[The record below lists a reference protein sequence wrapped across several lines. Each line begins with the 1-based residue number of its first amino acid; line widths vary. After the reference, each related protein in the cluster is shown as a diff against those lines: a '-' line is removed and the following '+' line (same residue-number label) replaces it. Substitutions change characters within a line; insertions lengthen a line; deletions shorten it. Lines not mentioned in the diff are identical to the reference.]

1 MKPINTT
8 RILHNVTLNEE
19 ADLDEERH
27 GNDGKDDENTD
38 DADVGQDGHDT
49 QASEHMFLT
58 HQHNQRP
65 HLPVVKSDYLYPMSS
80 TKMVKRALVEV
91 NNGSAAV
98 PISNANVAPAVIV
111 NVLIGRFENTTT
123 EKPKPAQHVQYP
135 RPPLRKVYHQQQV
148 HPQPPYVVRVPAQV

>member
-49 QASEHMFLT
+49 QASEHMFFNPSTQSAPSPACGQVRLSVSDVK
-58 HQHNQRP
+58 HEDGQAGVSRSKQR
-65 HLPVVKSDYLYPMSS
+65 LGRSS
-80 TKMVKRALVEV
+80 
-91 NNGSAAV
+91 
-98 PISNANVAPAVIV
+98 
-111 NVLIGRFENTTT
+111 
-123 EKPKPAQHVQYP
+123 H
-135 RPPLRKVYHQQQV
+135 
-148 HPQPPYVVRVPAQV
+148 